1 MNPLGPHRQL
11 FERKAASYQRR
22 WSWLTIELPA

>member
-1 MNPLGPHRQL
+1 MNPLKAHRDL

-22 WSWLTIELPA
+22 WPWLTIQND